1 MNPTIRS
8 ILHPTDFSD
17 LSGAAFAHALR
28 MAVAAKCKLY
38 LLHVV
43 QGDAAAASGFPNVQR
58 LLAQWGLCE
67 PRDPPSALLK
77 NLGLTV
83 ETISLVSLKQ
93 QNPALGIVG
102 FLDQHPCDLIVAA
115 TRGRDGRDH
124 WLKGSVSESVFRRAA
139 IPTLFVTQGARSF
152 VSQVS
157 GDVRLRRVLVPIDF
171 SPPPGPAIEAI
182 LRFGKLV
189 AGADVIILLVHVG
202 STAPPVD
209 VALRRASISAPV
221 MLRSGDV
228 VKSVIDA
235 AIEYDVDFIGMP
247 TAGNHGILDALRGG
261 STTERLIRHA
271 PCPVLAMPV
280 G

>member
-1 MNPTIRS
+1 VNPLIRS

-17 LSGAAFAHALR
+17 LSSAAFAHALR

-67 PRDPPSALLK
+67 PQDAPSEILK
-77 NLGLTV
+77 KLGLAV
-83 ETISLVSLKQ
+83 ENISLVSLKQ

-102 FLDQHPCDLIVAA
+102 FLDQHPCDLVVTA
-115 TRGRDGRDH
+115 TRGRNGFDH
-124 WLKGSVSESVFRRAA
+124 WLKGSISESVFRRTA
-139 IPTLFVTQGARSF
+139 IPTLFVTHGARSF

-157 GDVRLRRVLVPIDF
+157 GDVRLRRVLVPVDF

-182 LRFGKLV
+182 LGFGRLM
-189 AGADVIILLVHVG
+189 AGADVTVHLVHVG
-202 STAPPVD
+202 SAAPPVD
-209 VALRRASISAPV
+209 VALPRSVLPPV
-221 MLRSGDV
+221 MLRTGDV
-228 VKSVIDA
+228 VKSITDA
-235 AIEYDVDFIGMP
+235 AVEYDVDFVGMP
-247 TAGNHGILDALRGG
+247 TAGHHGFLDALRG
-261 STTERLIRHA
+261 STTERLIRSA

-280 G
+280 E